1 MAKCR
6 DAQTDEI
13 CHCKTAITIRHAIS
27 PEMPKQIS
35 FDHVDL
41 RDYRRIAG
49 DNPSVYSFFASSRH
63 IETEFSQLTTLCLM
77 PLFNTPLCFV
87 NTTAALFS
95 HLSPPPLHLH
105 CFLQCFLLKK
115 TLCFDPIEM
124 ITLKYPTYHLF
135 RCQSN
140 VPPFLTGGP
149 SAIGE

>member
-95 HLSPPPLHLH
+95 HLSPPPSS
-105 CFLQCFLLKK
+105 
-115 TLCFDPIEM
+115 P
-124 ITLKYPTYHLF
+124 PLF
-135 RCQSN
+135 SPMF
-140 VPPFLTGGP
+140 PPQKNLVF
-149 SAIGE
+149 